1 MTINREPKQFAG
13 KIKEKFAG
21 TFPPERLE
29 ALARQSQFVQRTS
42 SKIRGQDFFA
52 LMTIDMLDDP
62 AVSLGGL
69 CDILRQHNPQAV
81 MTPQA
86 LHQRLNAPQAVA
98 YMQEVFP
105 CMPSSLRACWRHLA
119 ASSSKI
125 ARNVASTK
133 NWPTPLKGLVAV
145 PAAPP

>member
-98 YMQEVFP
+98 YMQEVFQLA
-105 CMPSSLRACWRHLA
+105 LREQLA
-119 ASSSKI
+119 PLYAQLP
-125 ARNVASTK
+125 AGVLAST
-133 NWPTPLKGLVAV
+133 VV
-145 PAAPP
+145 C

>member
-29 ALARQSQFVQRTS
+29 ALARQSHFVQRTS
-42 SKIRGQDFFA
+42 SKITGQDFFA

-86 LHQRLNAPQAVA
+86 LHQRLNAPQPRRDSH
-98 YMQEVFP
+98 EVFT
-105 CMPSSLRACWRHLA
+105 M
-119 ASSSKI
+119 
-125 ARNVASTK
+125 
-133 NWPTPLKGLVAV
+133 
-145 PAAPP
+145 APRGP